1 MSTPRA
7 EQPESLVETERYG
20 AVAVIYLNRPA
31 RLNAVTQGLTAGLV
45 KALDEVCASDAGAVV
60 LAGRGR
66 AFCAGHDL
74 REPSPPRETLLARL
88 EQLQDVTRRL
98 RGLPQPVIAAVHGHV
113 VGAGVEFL
121 LGCDLVLAAIGTTFR
136 FPEIGLGLSITGGAS
151 KLLPLAVGPLRTR
164 ELLLLGEP
172 FSAEE
177 AAAWGIVNRAVPAAD
192 LMSTTMAWATRLAGQ
207 PRESMALAKSALN
220 AGIDSALAAALT
232 LEVAHAI
239 VTDDVSPD
247 ATRSVT
253 ASKVRN
259 TRHD

>member
-1 MSTPRA
+1 MSRSSA
-7 EQPESLVETERYG
+7 EQPDSLVQTERSG
-20 AVAVIYLNRPA
+20 AVAVIYLNRPS
-31 RLNAVTQGLTAGLV
+31 RLNAVTQDLTAALV
-45 KALDEVCASDAGAVV
+45 KALDEVGASDAGAVV

-74 REPSPPRETLLARL
+74 REPAPPRETLLARL

-113 VGAGVEFL
+113 IGAGVEFL
-121 LGCDLVLAAIGTTFR
+121 LGCDLVLAAVDTTFR
-136 FPEIGLGLSITGGAS
+136 FPEVGLGLSITGGAS

-172 FSAEE
+172 FSAQE

-192 LMSTTMAWATRLAGQ
+192 LMSTALDWATRLAGQ
-207 PRESMALAKSALN
+207 PREAMALAKSALN

-232 LEVAHAI
+232 LEVAHAL
-239 VTDDVSPD
+239 VTDEVRPD
-247 ATRSVT
+247 ASRSVA
-253 ASKVRN
+253 ASKARN